1 MDIIELEINDLKKSI
16 ERLKRVQLKLNYLI
30 MELLTEEQ
38 RKDLL
43 EKIIKYKVFDL
54 QP

>member
-1 MDIIELEINDLKKSI
+1 MDDIKKDI

-38 RKDLL
+38 IKDLYV
-43 EKIIKYKVFDL
+43 KITKYKIFDF
-54 QP
+54 